1 MNQTAL
7 EKEQKEQ
14 KKADELIDHIRRR
27 PDHFFKWERL
37 AAKLMVDQAQLERIV
52 KIVSDWEYRL
62 KIRKNLGVAFV
73 APPDLLTNTEIDYK
87 LKTAWLGRTVY
98 SFRSVKSTN
107 DVAVKMI
114 EKGAPEGAI
123 VTADEQTKGR
133 GRFTREWHSPPGAG
147 IYLSIILRPALRPE
161 DAPGIAIMTAVAL
174 ADTIAHYRPG
184 LVQIK
189 WPNDVWINGRKTA
202 GILTELSAEKNKIH
216 HVVVGV
222 GINVNHQAGDFPEE
236 LRKIATSVRRELR
249 RKVDRVEL
257 LRLFL
262 YNFER
267 EYHKYLRYRLKQSH
281 AKIRRYSALIGHEIT
296 LAFGKNTKTGL
307 VKDIDRNGCMILQTE
322 TGIQTITA
330 GEVTVVKE

>member
-1 MNQTAL
+1 MNRATR
-7 EKEQKEQ
+7 E
-14 KKADELIDHIRRR
+14 KKADDLIAHIRRR
-27 PDHFFKWERL
+27 PDHFFKWDRL
-37 AAKLMVDQAQLERIV
+37 AAKLMVNQDSLIEIV
-52 KIVSDWEYRL
+52 QTVTDWKYRL
-62 KIRKNLGVAFV
+62 KVRKNQGVSFV
-73 APPDLLTNTEIDYK
+73 APPDLLTDTEIDYK

-98 SFRSVKSTN
+98 SYGSVKSTN

-114 EKGAPEGAI
+114 EKAAPEGAI
-123 VTADEQTKGR
+123 VTAEEQTKGR

-147 IYLSIILRPALRPE
+147 IYVSIILRPALRPE

-174 ADTIAHYRPG
+174 ADTVSHYNPG

-202 GILTELSAEKNKIH
+202 GILTELSAERNKIH

-222 GINVNHQAGDFPEE
+222 GINVNHQAKDFPEE
-236 LRKIATSVRRELR
+236 LRKQATSVRRELR
-249 RKVDRVEL
+249 RKVDRGEL

-267 EYHKYLRYRLKQSH
+267 EYHKYLRYRLKNSH

-307 VKDIDRNGCMILQTE
+307 VKDIDRNGAMLLE
-322 TGIQTITA
+322 TDKGIETITA
-330 GEVTVVKE
+330 GEVTVVKGD